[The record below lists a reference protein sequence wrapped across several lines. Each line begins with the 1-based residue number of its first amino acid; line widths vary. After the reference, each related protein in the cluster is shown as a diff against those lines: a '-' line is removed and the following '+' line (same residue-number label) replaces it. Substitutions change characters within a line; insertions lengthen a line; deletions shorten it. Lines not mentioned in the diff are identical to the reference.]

1 MKRFLPLLILI
12 VGLLVNGCVPPS
24 TTQSPQKTWQSFKDK
39 DQFTDLESCSVSLN
53 SKARTLAYTTL
64 GYMPYI
70 ELKNDT
76 LRLGL
81 HNING
86 IPVGDI
92 QLRIDENKFHTI
104 TTSET
109 PIDLFPQ
116 ELSSN
121 MENSMNMVNKES
133 LGAGINYE
141 TMMNN
146 MMKTLSP
153 YTATT
158 GDKAWTIL
166 NEMLKGKKM
175 IYRTIGINQ
184 AASTTGEVLLDE
196 SLLQS
201 LRECGIVKGE

>member
-39 DQFTDLESCSVSLN
+39 DQFTDLESCNVSVN
-53 SKARTLAYTTL
+53 SKTRTFAYTTL
-64 GYMPYI
+64 GYIPYI

-81 HNING
+81 QNTNG

-92 QLRIDENKFHTI
+92 QLRIDDNKFHTI

-116 ELSSN
+116 GLSG
-121 MENSMNMVNKES
+121 MENAMNMIDKES

-141 TMMNN
+141 N
-146 MMKTLSP
+146 MMKNMTKTLSP

-175 IYRTIGINQ
+175 IFRTIGLNQ

-201 LRECGIVKGE
+201 LRDCGIVK

>member
-1 MKRFLPLLILI
+1 
-12 VGLLVNGCVPPS
+12 
-24 TTQSPQKTWQSFKDK
+24 
-39 DQFTDLESCSVSLN
+39 
-53 SKARTLAYTTL
+53 
-64 GYMPYI
+64 MPYI
-70 ELKNDT
+70 ELKYDT

-196 SLLQS
+196 SLLKS

>member
-1 MKRFLPLLILI
+1 MCNIAIMKRFLPLLILI
-12 VGLLVNGCVPPS
+12 VGLLVNGCMPPS

-39 DQFTDLESCSVSLN
+39 DQFTDLESCNVSVN
-53 SKARTLAYTTL
+53 SKTRTFAYTTL
-64 GYMPYI
+64 GYIPYI

-146 MMKTLSP
+146 MMIPKIINTMINSMNP
-153 YTATT
+153 IPCKIYTYKSNDI
-158 GDKAWTIL
+158 GNPSSL
-166 NEMLKGKKM
+166 NSK
-175 IYRTIGINQ
+175 
-184 AASTTGEVLLDE
+184 
-196 SLLQS
+196 
-201 LRECGIVKGE
+201 